1 MKRPQES
8 RREKRLAVD
17 IEAKVSIVPAK
28 DDAPSAPEGANPQQI
43 AVRTRDISRSGICLI
58 SRVPIPRDT
67 LLDVQLVLA
76 FGPNARS
83 EPLAVLGRTTWCTA
97 LFGQFQLGVMFVG
110 MDAQRRHYLELFLR
124 FLDGELGGGNYDD
137 DDAGARRDSLDPDNP
152 RGEDKDDPFRR

>member
-1 MKRPQES
+1 MKPLHES

-17 IEAKVSIVPAK
+17 IEAKVSIVPTPSDA
-28 DDAPSAPEGANPQQI
+28 APSPASEPELI

-58 SRVPIPRDT
+58 SRVPIPRDS

-76 FGPNARS
+76 FGAHARS

-97 LFGQFQLGVMFVG
+97 LFGQFQVGVMFVG
-110 MDAQRRHYLELFLR
+110 LDAKRRHYLELFLR

-137 DDAGARRDSLDPDNP
+137 EPGSRGDGHDSDAGSS
-152 RGEDKDDPFRR
+152 EDKDDPFRR